1 MIIKENP
8 DIVFVITYDDAETR
22 LARLKNKKAF
32 SHLNFVRSGRIYEM
46 PLKYA
51 YGPMTRVIDSAGYM
65 VGLMYPGQFDFPKEY
80 DFHPHD

>member
-1 MIIKENP
+1 
-8 DIVFVITYDDAETR
+8 
-22 LARLKNKKAF
+22 
-32 SHLNFVRSGRIYEM
+32 M

-65 VGLMYPGQFDFPKEY
+65 AGLMYPGQFDFPKEY